1 MESFYFHEKDM
12 SKNDLP
18 ELKTIWDHSTSGY
31 EPDDL
36 PNIEILIRS
45 QLSYTIGDMLD
56 NRGR

>member
-31 EPDDL
+31 EPDGL
-36 PNIEILIRS
+36 PIHIH
-45 QLSYTIGDMLD
+45 TIGDMLD